1 MQYYVQYES
10 TSERKNNTSI
20 ASRRGWRIIQV
31 MGSWLIASDGL
42 SSSWQ
47 QKLNLES
54 IIWPTML
61 VLCSGR
67 DQIQWWAYLRFQ
79 CDNDASDID
88 VTFVAI
94 CHTSRWYP
102 KKDRSWI
109 PTITLE
115 HSKLQTPSKCVNE
128 FAMALIKEPDLSFV
142 CSQKQP
148 FVVRM
153 SYEFIKTD
161 HDAVLVQ
168 LNGLP
173 YFHPFNETALRH

>member
-31 MGSWLIASDGL
+31 MGSWLIA
-42 SSSWQ
+42 
-47 QKLNLES
+47 N
-54 IIWPTML
+54 
-61 VLCSGR
+61 
-67 DQIQWWAYLRFQ
+67 
-79 CDNDASDID
+79 